1 MTKLF
6 ALLFR
11 LAIESA
17 CQSPLL
23 SAIFQF
29 GLELVEQASLLLQL
43 IAEDLLMSVELSVLS
58 LWKGFQLESKTNRFN
73 GRFHKN
79 TLIFPTRCHVL
90 VNSKLTVLSRFSCLS
105 SRCSR

>member
-43 IAEDLLMSVELSVLS
+43 IAEDLLVSVELSVLS
-58 LWKGFQLESKTNRFN
+58 LWKRFQLESSSSKRT
-73 GRFHKN
+73 KIL